1 VSARPAERDGAAPP
15 RPAGA
20 AARFSS
26 VIVFHSPQPGQRP
39 CHFGLSWP
47 QAVHA
52 KTVAERAISARLRAP
67 VDGFAPSVRRARFDG
82 QFVSALHAPLAP
94 AEFVALDTETNG
106 YGGDLCEMTEVGA
119 VLVGGGEL
127 HETYDSLVRV
137 ERPLSRGIQRFT
149 GITQGMVDGAPPPE
163 EVLPELADLLEG
175 RVMIAHNA
183 RFDVGV
189 LRNAFE
195 RAGLDWPKPPVL
207 CTVQLARR
215 FAPLARKR
223 GLAPL
228 AGSLGIEVDEVHR
241 ALPDAL
247 TCARVFCA
255 LFPKLCANAVTIG
268 DAIDLLRSR
277 RRARKTEPAERIP
290 PDQRPDL
297 STLPDDPG
305 VYVFRDERG
314 KPLYVGKSVSLRSR
328 ARAHFCAPAGW
339 TERAEIVDY
348 RPTNSELGALVLE
361 NRLIKEWRPAGNKA
375 LKRTDRYCYLR
386 CRLDIPYPVLEVAG
400 EPAAGH
406 AVNVGPLGSRALAS
420 ELADQLTSLYRLR
433 HCGRKLKLRPHP
445 SAYGQMG
452 RCVSP
457 CLGDLDPNAYRRQ
470 IDLALAHFE
479 EPGAGEALIEEIDRR
494 MQEASAAQLFER
506 AAALLRR
513 KERLAWVLER
523 LDGML
528 RATHSAPRLVLAQ
541 HPVKERFDV
550 FWIVQGRLVDW
561 GPLPGASELA
571 DRTDAALSRPA
582 GRSVIPADEIDEIRI
597 VASWVAEHEPPSLT
611 LDPRPSQE
619 SVRRFADS
627 LASAPAMSA

>member
-1 VSARPAERDGAAPP
+1 M
-15 RPAGA
+15 AG
-20 AARFSS
+20 S
-26 VIVFHSPQPGQRP
+26 
-39 CHFGLSWP
+39 
-47 QAVHA
+47 
-52 KTVAERAISARLRAP
+52 
-67 VDGFAPSVRRARFDG
+67 
-82 QFVSALHAPLAP
+82 VSALAAPLASS
-94 AEFVALDTETNG
+94 EFLALDTETNG

-127 HETYDSLVRV
+127 HETYDSLVQV

-149 GITQGMVDGAPPPE
+149 GITQGMVDGAPPAD
-163 EVLPELADLLEG
+163 EVLGELADLLDG
-175 RVMIAHNA
+175 RVMVAHNA

-189 LRNAFE
+189 LRQAFE
-195 RAGLDWPKPPVL
+195 RAGLDWPKPPVI
-207 CTVQLARR
+207 CTVALARR
-215 FAPLARKR
+215 FAPLVRKR
-223 GLAPL
+223 GLASL

-255 LFPKLCANAVTIG
+255 LFPKLCANAITVG
-268 DAIDLLRSR
+268 DALDLLRSR
-277 RRARKTEPAERIP
+277 RRARKTEPGEAIP
-290 PDQRPDL
+290 RDQRPDL

-361 NRLIKEWRPAGNKA
+361 NRLIKQWKPAGNRA

-386 CRLDIPYPVLEVAG
+386 CRLDIPYPVLEVAS

-406 AVNVGPLGSRALAS
+406 AVNIGPLGSRALAS
-420 ELADQLTSLYRLR
+420 ELADQLTSMYRLR
-433 HCGRKLKLRPHP
+433 HCGRTLKVREHP

-470 IDLALAHFE
+470 LDLALGHFE
-479 EPGAGEALIEEIDRR
+479 EPGAGEALIEELDRR
-494 MQEASAAQLFER
+494 MREASDAQRFER
-506 AAALLRR
+506 AATLLRR
-513 KERLAWVLER
+513 KERLAWVVDRLE
-523 LDGML
+523 GML
-528 RATHSAPRLVLAQ
+528 RATHAEPRLVVAQ
-541 HPVKERFDV
+541 HPVKERFDA

-561 GPLPGASELA
+561 GPLPGPTELA
-571 DRTDAALSRPA
+571 ERTEAAVARPPGRTAIPA
-582 GRSVIPADEIDEIRI
+582 GEIDEIRI
-597 VASWVAEHEPPSLT
+597 VASWVAEHEPPVLA
-611 LDPRPSQE
+611 LDPLP
-619 SVRRFADS
+619 DPDGL
-627 LASAPAMSA
+627 LAFTSSTAAAAVA

>member
-1 VSARPAERDGAAPP
+1 
-15 RPAGA
+15 
-20 AARFSS
+20 
-26 VIVFHSPQPGQRP
+26 
-39 CHFGLSWP
+39 
-47 QAVHA
+47 
-52 KTVAERAISARLRAP
+52 
-67 VDGFAPSVRRARFDG
+67 
-82 QFVSALHAPLAP
+82 VSALAASLAP
-94 AEFVALDTETNG
+94 AEFVAVDTETNG

-127 HETYDSLVRV
+127 HETYDSLVQV

-149 GITQGMVDGAPPPE
+149 GITQGMVDGAPPAD
-163 EVLPELADLLEG
+163 EVLGELADLLDG
-175 RVMIAHNA
+175 RVMVAHNA

-189 LRNAFE
+189 LRQAFE
-195 RAGLDWPKPPVL
+195 RAGLDWPKPPVI
-207 CTVQLARR
+207 CTVALARR
-215 FAPLARKR
+215 FAPLVRKR
-223 GLAPL
+223 GLASL

-255 LFPKLCANAVTIG
+255 LFPKLCANAITVG
-268 DAIDLLRSR
+268 DALDLLRSR
-277 RRARKTEPAERIP
+277 RRARKTEPGEAIP
-290 PDQRPDL
+290 RDQRPDL

-361 NRLIKEWRPAGNKA
+361 NRLIKQWKPAGNRA

-386 CRLDIPYPVLEVAG
+386 CRLDIPYPVLEVAS

-406 AVNVGPLGSRALAS
+406 AVNIGPLGSRALAS
-420 ELADQLTSLYRLR
+420 ELADQLTSMYRLR
-433 HCGRKLKLRPHP
+433 HCGRTLKVREHP

-470 IDLALAHFE
+470 LDLALGHFE
-479 EPGAGEALIEEIDRR
+479 EPGAGEALIEELDRR
-494 MQEASAAQLFER
+494 MREASDAQRFER
-506 AAALLRR
+506 AATLLRR
-513 KERLAWVLER
+513 KERLAWVVDRLE
-523 LDGML
+523 GML
-528 RATHSAPRLVLAQ
+528 RATHAEPRLVVAQ
-541 HPVKERFDV
+541 HPVKERFDA

-561 GPLPGASELA
+561 GPLPGPTELA
-571 DRTDAALSRPA
+571 ERTDAALSRRPGRAAIPA
-582 GRSVIPADEIDEIRI
+582 GEIDEIRI
-597 VASWVAEHEPPSLT
+597 VASWVAEHEPPSLA
-611 LDPRPSQE
+611 LAPVPDAAALA
-619 SVRRFADS
+619 RFSAAPTRA
-627 LASAPAMSA
+627 ASAA

>member
-1 VSARPAERDGAAPP
+1 MELLDS
-15 RPAGA
+15 
-20 AARFSS
+20 
-26 VIVFHSPQPGQRP
+26 
-39 CHFGLSWP
+39 
-47 QAVHA
+47 
-52 KTVAERAISARLRAP
+52 
-67 VDGFAPSVRRARFDG
+67 
-82 QFVSALHAPLAP
+82 PLAT
-94 AEFVALDTETNG
+94 AEFLVVDTETNG
-106 YGGDLCEMTEVGA
+106 KGGDACELTEIGA

-127 HETYDSLVRV
+127 HDRWETLVAVRA
-137 ERPLSRGIQRFT
+137 PLSRGIQRFT

-163 EVLPELADLLEG
+163 EVLPEIADLLDG
-175 RVMIAHNA
+175 RVLVAHNA

-189 LRNAFE
+189 LKQAFE
-195 RAGLDWPKPPVL
+195 RAGLDWPRPPVL

-215 FAPLARKR
+215 FAPLARRR

-228 AGSLGIEVDEVHR
+228 AGSLGIEVEEVHR

-255 LFPKLCANAVTIG
+255 LFPRLCANAVTLG
-268 DAIDLLRSR
+268 DAVDLLRSR
-277 RRARKTEPAERIP
+277 RRARRTEAAARIP

-314 KPLYVGKSVSLRSR
+314 RPLYVGKSVSLRSR

-375 LKRTDRYCYLR
+375 LKRTERYCYLR
-386 CRLDIPYPVLEVAG
+386 CRLDIPYPVLEVAS
-400 EPAAGH
+400 EPASGH
-406 AVNVGPLGSRALAS
+406 AVNIGPLGSRTLAS

-433 HCGRKLKLRPHP
+433 HCGRKLKVREYP

-470 IDLALAHFE
+470 LDSALAHFE
-479 EPGAGEALIEEIDRR
+479 SPGAGEALLEEIERR
-494 MQEASAAQLFER
+494 MREAATAQRFER

-513 KERLAWVLER
+513 RDRLAWVLER
-523 LDGML
+523 LDGVL
-528 RATHSAPRLVLAQ
+528 RATHAAPRLVLAK
-541 HPVKERFDV
+541 HPVKERFDA
-550 FWIVQGRLVDW
+550 FWIVQGRLLDW
-561 GPLPGASELA
+561 GPLPGLSELVV
-571 DRTDAALSRPA
+571 RTEAAVSRPP
-582 GRSVIPADEIDEIRI
+582 GRAPIPAGEIDEVRI
-597 VASWVAEHEPPSLT
+597 VAGWVAEHEPACLT
-611 LDPRPSQE
+611 LDPLPGPDELRAFTE
-619 SVRRFADS
+619 RG
-627 LASAPAMSA
+627 PAGAAVPAAAA

>member
-1 VSARPAERDGAAPP
+1 VLNLD
-15 RPAGA
+15 
-20 AARFSS
+20 
-26 VIVFHSPQPGQRP
+26 
-39 CHFGLSWP
+39 
-47 QAVHA
+47 
-52 KTVAERAISARLRAP
+52 
-67 VDGFAPSVRRARFDG
+67 
-82 QFVSALHAPLAP
+82 APLAP

-106 YGGDLCEMTEVGA
+106 YGGDLCELTEVGA

-149 GITQGMVDGAPPPE
+149 GITQGMVDGAPPPD
-163 EVLPELADLLEG
+163 EVLPEIAALLEG
-175 RVMIAHNA
+175 RLLVAHNA

-189 LRNAFE
+189 LRQAFE
-195 RAGLDWPKPPVL
+195 RTGLDWPKPPVL
-207 CTVQLARR
+207 CTVALARR
-215 FAPLARKR
+215 FAPLVRKR
-223 GLAPL
+223 GLASL
-228 AGSLGIEVDEVHR
+228 AGSLSIEVDEVHR

-255 LFPKLCANAVTIG
+255 LFPRLSANAMTVG
-268 DAIDLLRSR
+268 DAVDLLRSR
-277 RRARKTEPAERIP
+277 RRARKTEPGERIP

-305 VYVFRDERG
+305 VYIFRDERG

-361 NRLIKEWRPAGNKA
+361 NRLIKQWRPAGNKA

-386 CRLDIPYPVLEVAG
+386 CRLDIPYPVLEVAA

-433 HCGRKLKLRPHP
+433 HCGRKLKVREHP

-470 IDLALAHFE
+470 LDMALGHFE
-479 EPGAGEALIEEIDRR
+479 EPGAGEALVEELDRR
-494 MQEASAAQLFER
+494 MVEAAQDQLYER

-513 KERLAWVLER
+513 KERLAWVVDR
-523 LDGML
+523 LDGVL
-528 RATHSAPRLVLAQ
+528 RATHSTPRLVLAQ
-541 HPVKERFDV
+541 HPVKERFDA
-550 FWIVQGRLVDW
+550 FWIVAGRLVDW
-561 GPLPGASELA
+561 GSLPGASELV
-571 DRTDAALSRPA
+571 DRTAAALTRPP
-582 GRSVIPADEIDEIRI
+582 GRAAIPADEIDEIRI
-597 VASWVAEHEPPSLT
+597 VASWVAEHEPPTLT
-611 LDPRPSQE
+611 LDPMPTAE
-619 SVRRFADS
+619 ALLRFS
-627 LASAPAMSA
+627 GCRASSPAMSA

>member
-1 VSARPAERDGAAPP
+1 
-15 RPAGA
+15 
-20 AARFSS
+20 
-26 VIVFHSPQPGQRP
+26 
-39 CHFGLSWP
+39 
-47 QAVHA
+47 
-52 KTVAERAISARLRAP
+52 
-67 VDGFAPSVRRARFDG
+67 
-82 QFVSALHAPLAP
+82 
-94 AEFVALDTETNG
+94 
-106 YGGDLCEMTEVGA
+106 M
-119 VLVGGGEL
+119 
-127 HETYDSLVRV
+127 
-137 ERPLSRGIQRFT
+137 
-149 GITQGMVDGAPPPE
+149 
-163 EVLPELADLLEG
+163 
-175 RVMIAHNA
+175 
-183 RFDVGV
+183 
-189 LRNAFE
+189 
-195 RAGLDWPKPPVL
+195 
-207 CTVQLARR
+207 
-215 FAPLARKR
+215 
-223 GLAPL
+223 
-228 AGSLGIEVDEVHR
+228 HR

-268 DAIDLLRSR
+268 DALDLLRSR

-361 NRLIKEWRPAGNKA
+361 NRLIKQWKPAGNKA

-386 CRLDIPYPVLEVAG
+386 CRLDIAYPVLEVAA

-406 AVNVGPLGSRALAS
+406 AVNIGPLGSRALAS

-433 HCGRKLKLRPHP
+433 HCGRKLKVREHP

-470 IDLALAHFE
+470 LDLALAHFE
-479 EPGAGEALIEEIDRR
+479 EPGAGEALIEEFDRR
-494 MQEASAAQLFER
+494 MNEASDAQLYER

-541 HPVKERFDV
+541 HPVKERFDA

-561 GPLPGASELA
+561 GPLPGPSELA
-571 DRTDAALSRPA
+571 KRTDAALSRPP

-597 VASWVAEHEPPSLT
+597 VASWVAEHEPPALT
-611 LDPRPSQE
+611 LDPMPTPE
-619 SVRRFADS
+619 SLLRFSGS
-627 LASAPAMSA
+627 LASFPAMSA

>member
-1 VSARPAERDGAAPP
+1 MDGLP
-15 RPAGA
+15 
-20 AARFSS
+20 
-26 VIVFHSPQPGQRP
+26 
-39 CHFGLSWP
+39 
-47 QAVHA
+47 
-52 KTVAERAISARLRAP
+52 
-67 VDGFAPSVRRARFDG
+67 PSVRCARFDG
-82 QFVSALHAPLAP
+82 WFVLNLDASLAP
-94 AEFVALDTETNG
+94 AEFIALDTETNG

-127 HETYDSLVRV
+127 HETYDSLVKV

-149 GITQGMVDGAPPPE
+149 GITQGMVDGAPPPD
-163 EVLPELADLLEG
+163 EVLPEIADLLEG
-175 RVMIAHNA
+175 RVLVAHNA

-189 LRNAFE
+189 LRQAFE
-195 RAGLDWPKPPVL
+195 RVGIDWPKPPVL

-255 LFPKLCANAVTIG
+255 LFPRLCANAATLG

-277 RRARKTEPAERIP
+277 RRARKTEPGEAIP
-290 PDQRPDL
+290 RDQRPDL

-339 TERAEIVDY
+339 TERAAIVDY

-361 NRLIKEWRPAGNKA
+361 NRLIKQWRPAGNKA

-386 CRLDIPYPVLEVAG
+386 CQLDIPYPVLEVAG
-400 EPAAGH
+400 EPAPGH
-406 AVNVGPLGSRALAS
+406 AVNIGPLGSRALAS
-420 ELADQLTSLYRLR
+420 ELADQLTSMYRLR
-433 HCGRKLKLRPHP
+433 HCGRKLKVREHP

-470 IDLALAHFE
+470 LDLALAHFE
-479 EPGAGEALIEEIDRR
+479 EPGAGEALIEELDMR
-494 MQEASAAQLFER
+494 MREASEGHRFER

-513 KERLAWVLER
+513 KERLAWVVDRLE
-523 LDGML
+523 GML
-528 RATHSAPRLVLAQ
+528 RATHAEPRLVLAQ
-541 HPVKERFDV
+541 HPVKERFDA

-571 DRTDAALSRPA
+571 SRTEAALARPP
-582 GRSVIPADEIDEIRI
+582 GRAVIPADEIDEIRI
-597 VASWVAEHEPPSLT
+597 VASWVAENEPAMLT
-611 LDPRPSQE
+611 LDPPPD
-619 SVRRFADS
+619 ADEL
-627 LASAPAMSA
+627 LAFTSSATPIAA

>member
-1 VSARPAERDGAAPP
+1 M
-15 RPAGA
+15 
-20 AARFSS
+20 
-26 VIVFHSPQPGQRP
+26 FHSPQPGQRP
-39 CHFGLSWP
+39 CHLGLSWP
-47 QAVHA
+47 QELQA
-52 KTVAERAISARLRAP
+52 KIVAERGITSRLRAA

-82 QFVSALHAPLAP
+82 WFVSALDAPLAP

-163 EVLPELADLLEG
+163 EVLPELADMLEG

-189 LRNAFE
+189 LRQAFE
-195 RAGLDWPKPPVL
+195 RAGIDWPNPPVL

-215 FAPLARKR
+215 FAPLVRKR
-223 GLAPL
+223 GLASL

-255 LFPKLCANAVTIG
+255 LFPKLCANAATLR
-268 DAIDLLRSR
+268 DAVDLLRSR
-277 RRARKTEPAERIP
+277 RRARKTEPGEAIP
-290 PDQRPDL
+290 RDQRPDL

-314 KPLYVGKSVSLRSR
+314 RPLYVGKSVSLRSR

-361 NRLIKEWRPAGNKA
+361 NRLIKQWKPAGNKA

-386 CRLDIPYPVLEVAG
+386 CRLDIPYPVLEVAA

-406 AVNVGPLGSRALAS
+406 AVNIGPLGSRALAS
-420 ELADQLTSLYRLR
+420 ELADQLTSMYRLR
-433 HCGRKLKLRPHP
+433 HCGRKLKLREHP

-470 IDLALAHFE
+470 LDAALAYFE
-479 EPGAGEALIEEIDRR
+479 RPGAGEALIEELDAR
-494 MQEASAAQLFER
+494 MREAAAGERFER

-513 KERLAWVLER
+513 KDRLAWVVDRLE
-523 LDGML
+523 GML
-528 RATHSAPRLVLAQ
+528 RATHSEPRLVLAQ
-541 HPVKERFDV
+541 HPVKERFDA

-561 GPLPGASELA
+561 GPLPGVSELA
-571 DRTDAALSRPA
+571 SRTSAALSRTP
-582 GRSVIPADEIDEIRI
+582 GRGVIPADEIDEIRI
-597 VASWVAEHEPPSLT
+597 VASWVAENEPASLT
-611 LDPRPSQE
+611 LDPAPDAKRLAA
-619 SVRRFADS
+619 FAEKTAPAAGS
-627 LASAPAMSA
+627 PAPAAAAAAASAA